1 MQLLLVKKLKLIKA
15 NYYVSMAVAIFVYSY
30 DIKKVLVPCLK

>member
-15 NYYVSMAVAIFVYSY
+15 NYVSMAVAIFVYSY